1 MRICIDPGHNY
12 SDYDTG
18 AVGNGLREQDIT
30 FEIADRLKKL
40 LTNAGI
46 EVTMTRGKITDN
58 VGVNAKDSINQRVR
72 IANNTR
78 CDLFVSIHCNSHKN
92 KNSNGTET
100 LVFGFGGQAEKLAQ
114 KINGSIVS
122 ALETYDRGIKARTDL
137 GVLEDTSMP
146 AVLIETAFISNAGD
160 AHLLRNNQKEFA
172 EAICRGILEHLN
184 WETEEKS
191 MDIGKAK
198 EILKTKAGLS
208 EETIT
213 FLLCYKYG
221 DALVTK
227 LAEAMK

>member
-18 AVGNGLREQDIT
+18 AVGNGLREQDVA
-30 FEIADRLKKL
+30 FEIADRLKRL
-40 LTNAGI
+40 LIEAGI
-46 EVTMTRGKITDN
+46 EVIMTRARLTDN
-58 VGVNAKDSINQRVR
+58 VGETAKDSINQRVR
-72 IANNTR
+72 IANNTK
-78 CDLFVSIHCNSHKN
+78 CDYFISIHCNSHTN

-122 ALETYDRGIKARTDL
+122 ALGTYDRGIKARTDL
-137 GVLEDTSMP
+137 GVLRGTSMP

-160 AHLLRNNQKEFA
+160 AALLKNNKNEFA
-172 EAICRGILEHLN
+172 EAICRGILKHLN
-184 WETEEKS
+184 WKTEERN
-191 MDIGKAK
+191 MDIEQAK

-221 DALVTK
+221 DALVAK